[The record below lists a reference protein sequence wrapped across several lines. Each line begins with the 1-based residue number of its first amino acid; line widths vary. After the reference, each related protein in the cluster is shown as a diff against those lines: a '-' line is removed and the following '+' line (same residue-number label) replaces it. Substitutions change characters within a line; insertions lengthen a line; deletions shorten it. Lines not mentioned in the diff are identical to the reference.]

1 MVMDDLA
8 AAEHHLRAA
17 GKQFDDQPLNAQDL
31 IGVLAAVGRCKRLA
45 HAVTLA
51 ATRRAEELRA
61 HVGTGAKDTAA
72 FCAGASGGDVTDARR
87 DARVAEQLSGLP
99 LVDAAVRDG
108 ALTERAAADI
118 CGIASKKPDA
128 QQRLLDAASRG
139 RGHLDNE
146 LRRVRSEGESET
158 ERSDRQRQART
169 LTMHTDT
176 DGMLAGRFRL
186 QPEHGAVLKALIDR
200 RASQLWRSTGRD
212 DSVQQRNADALVELF
227 TGKLSGKAKTTVNI
241 VVDLTALQRGDV
253 QDGER
258 CDIPGVGPIPLQA
271 AIEALGSHAFVAL
284 VIKDGVDIH
293 TVAHM
298 GRHIP
303 ATLLTALVVAGRHE
317 CCVEGCTNRRV
328 IQWDHHHDHAKGGP
342 TAIGNMGGIC
352 FDCHRLKTAG
362 WILGPPITG
371 TRKRRLHPPGTEVLD
386 E

>member
-1 MVMDDLA
+1 MVMDDVTA
-8 AAEHHLRAA
+8 IEDRLRGLVKAVH
-17 GKQFDDQPLNAQDL
+17 DEPLDIGDL
-31 IGVLAAVGRCKRLA
+31 VAVLAGIGRCKRLA

-51 ATRRAEELRA
+51 ATRRAELLKA
-61 HVGTGAKDTAA
+61 HVGSGAKDTAT

-87 DARVAEQLSGLP
+87 DARVAEQLASLP

-108 ALTERAAADI
+108 ALNERATADI
-118 CGIASKKPDA
+118 CGIASKNPHA
-128 QQRLLDAASRG
+128 QQRLLDAAARG

-146 LRRVRSEGESET
+146 LRLVRSEDETDT

-169 LTMHTDT
+169 FTMHTDS

-186 QPEHGAVLKALIDR
+186 QPEHGAVLKALIDQ
-200 RASQLWRSTGRD
+200 RASQLWRSTGHD

-241 VVDLTALQRGDV
+241 VVDLSALQRGDV
-253 QDGER
+253 HDGER

-303 ATLLTALVVAGRHE
+303 ATLLTALSSPDD
-317 CCVEGCTNRRV
+317 TNAVSR
-328 IQWDHHHDHAKGGP
+328 DAP
-342 TAIGNMGGIC
+342 TVGSSNGTTTPTTPKA
-352 FDCHRLKTAG
+352 DRLRSGTWAASASTA
-362 WILGPPITG
+362 TA
-371 TRKRRLHPPGTEVLD
+371 
-386 E
+386 